1 MSKILY
7 GVSGEGFGHAARSK
21 EIISYLISKKHQV
34 RVISYD
40 RGFDFLSQFFDTEKI
55 FGLKFTY
62 KKNQVHYLETMF
74 DNLLKTP
81 QAAKSLEK
89 VKKITDDFKPDIVF
103 TDFEPLSCIVA
114 NLRKIPLISVDNQ
127 HILTRSDAKYPL
139 RYKGEA
145 MVAKLVTRLLIFKAK
160 SYLILSF
167 FNAKA
172 SEDRTIILPPVVRK
186 EVLKLTPHR
195 GDYIL
200 VYFTSVAD
208 NVIEA
213 LKKSKKRFVVYGLNK
228 KTDEGLISYR
238 LYDQKNFL
246 RDLSGARA
254 IVANAGFSL
263 ISEALYLGKP
273 YLAIPAKSQFEQVLN
288 AYQLGKSG
296 YGDWIKELTSAK
308 IKDFERKLPVFE
320 KKLANYPRQDNKVV
334 FVEIDKIL
342 KSFKK

>member
-34 RVISYD
+34 KVISYD

-81 QAAKSLEK
+81 EAARSLER
-89 VKKITDDFKPDIVF
+89 VKKIIDNFKPDIVF

-114 NLRKIPLISVDNQ
+114 NLRKIPLVSIDNQ
-127 HILTRSDAKYPL
+127 HILTRSDADYPL
-139 RYKGEA
+139 RYQAEA
-145 MVAKLVTRLLIFKAK
+145 LVAKLVTRLLIFK
-160 SYLILSF
+160 SRNYLILSF
-167 FNAKA
+167 FKANAT
-172 SEDRTIILPPVVRK
+172 EDRTTILPPIVRQ
-186 EVLKLTPHR
+186 EVLKLVPR
-195 GDYIL
+195 QDNYIL
-200 VYFTSVAD
+200 VYFTSPAD
-208 NVIEA
+208 IVIGA
-213 LKKSKKRFVVYGLNK
+213 LKKSEKRFEVYGLNK
-228 KTDEGLISYR
+228 KIDEGLISYR

-246 RDLSGARA
+246 RDLSGAKA

-263 ISEALYLGKP
+263 ISESLYLGKP
-273 YLAIPAKSQFEQVLN
+273 YLAIPAKLQFEQVLN

-296 YGDWIKELTSAK
+296 YGDWAKELTVAK
-308 IKDFERKLPVFE
+308 IKDFEKKLPIFE
-320 KKLANYPRQDNKVV
+320 KKLASYPRQGNKVV
-334 FVEIDKIL
+334 FTEVDKIL
-342 KSFKK
+342 KSLKK